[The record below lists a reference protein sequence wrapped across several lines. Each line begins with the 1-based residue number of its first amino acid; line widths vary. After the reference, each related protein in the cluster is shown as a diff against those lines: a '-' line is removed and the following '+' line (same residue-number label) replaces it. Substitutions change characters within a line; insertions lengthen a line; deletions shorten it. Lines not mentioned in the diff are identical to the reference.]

1 MKIVSLGT
9 NCEVS
14 FRIQDFTGGVGLIVI
29 SFLGR
34 RFMTLSEPLMR

>member
-14 FRIQDFTGGVGLIVI
+14 FRIQDFTGGGLIVI